1 MKCFVKIL
9 LVILLTLILICNFN
23 VSAYA
28 INEVVENNTEKNNIQ
43 NEEKEKIDSNNVVE
57 KEEKE
62 IINETENNT
71 TNNVLNKENNITTN
85 ETTTNTSVE
94 MQNEIN
100 NEIME
105 ARSISTYSAEKTKD
119 NGIYKIAVGKDSS
132 KTIEIAGSNTADNS
146 KVDIW
151 NYGNVTAQKFY
162 LSYDKEGF
170 YKITAMHTGKSLT
183 VKGNKLTEGTEIV
196 QSEYKGL
203 DSQKWILRDSGKNGW
218 VISLLSNPQL
228 SISVKGSIKNGA
240 ILILSKTKDN
250 DSQMFYMYN
259 ITADERT
266 KQDGIYKIAIGKDSS
281 KTIEVAGSNT
291 ADNSKVDIWNYGNVT
306 AQKFYLSYDKE
317 GFYKITAMHTGK
329 SLTVKGNKLTEGT
342 EIVQSEYKGLDS
354 QKWILRDS
362 GKNGWVI
369 SLLSNP
375 QLSISVKGSI
385 KNGAILILSKT
396 KDNDSQMFYMY
407 NITADERT
415 KQDGIYKIAI
425 GKDSSKTIEV
435 AGSNTADNSKV
446 DIWNYGNVTA
456 QKFYLSYDKEGF
468 YKITAMHTGKSLTV
482 KGNKLTEGTEIV
494 QYDYQGLDSQKWILR
509 DSGKNGWVISLLSNP
524 QLSISVKGS
533 IKNGAILVLSATKDN
548 DNQMFYV
555 SPYVDKNIKDGL
567 YGKSGL
573 MYKGAGGSYLKYYQI
588 GRGSKHLFLGFAIH
602 GFEDSYNYDGQELTY
617 IADQFFN
624 YLKNNM
630 PDDLVS
636 EWTIYILP
644 SINPDGE
651 YNGWTNNGPGRTSLY
666 SWAPGNKGIDMNRCF
681 PVGYKKTSSA
691 RNYNGTQALQA
702 YEAQS
707 LRDFIISNKGSQ
719 NIVID
724 VHGWLNET
732 IGDNSI
738 GKFYRNEF
746 GISKHISSYGSGYF
760 INWARSISNTRSML
774 LELPEV
780 SNHNQTVSRNY
791 VGKFTNATMNL
802 LRSF

>member
-151 NYGNVTAQKFY
+151 NYGNVPAQKFY

-291 ADNSKVDIWNYGNVT
+291 ADNSKVDIWNYGNAT

-407 NITADERT
+407 NITTDERT

-435 AGSNTADNSKV
+435 AGSSTSNNAKV
-446 DIWNYGNVTA
+446 DIWNYGNVDA
-456 QKFYLSYDKEGF
+456 QRFYLQYLDGF

>member
-151 NYGNVTAQKFY
+151 NYGNATAQKFY

-291 ADNSKVDIWNYGNVT
+291 ADNSKVDIWNYGNAT

-407 NITADERT
+407 NITTDERT

-435 AGSNTADNSKV
+435 AGSSTSNNAKV
-446 DIWNYGNVTA
+446 DIWNYGNVDA
-456 QKFYLSYDKEGF
+456 QRFYLQYLDGF

-774 LELPEV
+774 LELPEA

>member
-151 NYGNVTAQKFY
+151 NYGNATAQKFY

-291 ADNSKVDIWNYGNVT
+291 ADNSKVDIWNYGNAT

-446 DIWNYGNVTA
+446 DIWNYGNATA

-774 LELPEV
+774 LELPEA

>member
-1 MKCFVKIL
+1 MKSFVKIL
-9 LVILLTLILICNFN
+9 LVMLLTLILICNFN

-28 INEVVENNTEKNNIQ
+28 INEVIENNTEKSNIQ
-43 NEEKEKIDSNNVVE
+43 NEEKTENNNIVE
-57 KEEKE
+57 KEENE
-62 IINETENNT
+62 IINETKNNT
-71 TNNVLNKENNITTN
+71 TNNVLNKENNTTTN
-85 ETTTNTSVE
+85 ETTTNTSVK

-132 KTIEIAGSNTADNS
+132 KTIEVAGSSTENNA

-151 NYGNVTAQKFY
+151 NYGNVPAQKFY

-183 VKGNKLTEGTEIV
+183 VKENKLTEGTEIV

-240 ILILSKTKDN
+240 ILILSKTQDN

-259 ITADERT
+259 ITADEG
-266 KQDGIYKIAIGKDSS
+266 KKANGIYKIAVGKDSS
-281 KTIEVAGSNT
+281 KTIEVAGSSTLNN
-291 ADNSKVDIWNYGNVT
+291 AKVDIWNYGNVP

-329 SLTVKGNKLTEGT
+329 SLTVKENKLTEGT

-396 KDNDSQMFYMY
+396 QDNDSQMFYMY
-407 NITADERT
+407 NITADEG
-415 KQDGIYKIAI
+415 KKANGIYKIAI

-435 AGSNTADNSKV
+435 AGSSTSNNAKV
-446 DIWNYGNVTA
+446 DIWNYGNVDA
-456 QKFYLSYDKEGF
+456 QRFNLQYLDGF

-533 IKNGAILVLSATKDN
+533 IKNGAILILSKTQDN

-630 PDDLVS
+630 PDDLVN

-681 PVGYKKTSSA
+681 PVGYKKTTSA

-707 LRDFIISNKGSQ
+707 LRDFIINNKGSQ

-746 GISKHISSYGSGYF
+746 GISKHINSYGSGYF
-760 INWARSISNTRSML
+760 INWARSIPNTRSML

>member
-1 MKCFVKIL
+1 MKSFVKIL
-9 LVILLTLILICNFN
+9 LVMLLTLILICNFN

-28 INEVVENNTEKNNIQ
+28 INEVIENNTEKSNIQ
-43 NEEKEKIDSNNVVE
+43 NEEKIENNNIVE
-57 KEEKE
+57 KEENE

-151 NYGNVTAQKFY
+151 NYGNATAQKFY

-183 VKGNKLTEGTEIV
+183 VKENKLTEGTEIV

-240 ILILSKTKDN
+240 ILILSKTQDN

-259 ITADERT
+259 ITADEG
-266 KQDGIYKIAIGKDSS
+266 KKANGIYKIAIGKDSS

-291 ADNSKVDIWNYGNVT
+291 ADNSKVDIWNYGNAT

-329 SLTVKGNKLTEGT
+329 SLTVKENKLTEGT
-342 EIVQSEYKGLDS
+342 EIVQSEYK
-354 QKWILRDS
+354 
-362 GKNGWVI
+362 
-369 SLLSNP
+369 
-375 QLSISVKGSI
+375 
-385 KNGAILILSKT
+385 
-396 KDNDSQMFYMY
+396 
-407 NITADERT
+407 
-415 KQDGIYKIAI
+415 
-425 GKDSSKTIEV
+425 
-435 AGSNTADNSKV
+435 
-446 DIWNYGNVTA
+446 
-456 QKFYLSYDKEGF
+456 
-468 YKITAMHTGKSLTV
+468 
-482 KGNKLTEGTEIV
+482 
-494 QYDYQGLDSQKWILR
+494 GLDSQKWILR

-760 INWARSISNTRSML
+760 INWARSIPNTRSML